1 MARAKGT
8 TEGGLRRLLSVAA
21 AISFVVGY
29 ILAIVGGHTWP
40 QNTGIIGALAIMG
53 ILVGLMNITARE
65 IMPYLIAAIALV
77 LIGTSEVFVD
87 PLNKVMY
94 GLGTDLTD
102 IVKFLAI
109 FTAPA
114 ATIVAVRAGISLAAP
129 GD

>member
-1 MARAKGT
+1 LAQSKGT
-8 TEGGLRRLLSVAA
+8 MTGGLRRLLSVAA

-40 QNTGIIGALAIMG
+40 DNTGIIAALAIMG
-53 ILVGLMNITARE
+53 VFIGFMNITARE
-65 IMPYLIAAIALV
+65 IMPYLIASIALV
-77 LIGTSEVFVD
+77 LIGATGIFL
-87 PLNKVMY
+87 PLNKAMA
-94 GLGTDLTD
+94 GLGTDLND
-102 IVKFLAI
+102 IVGFLAI

>member
-1 MARAKGT
+1 MT
-8 TEGGLRRLLSVAA
+8 GGLRRLLSVAA

-40 QNTGIIGALAIMG
+40 DNTGIIAALAIMG
-53 ILVGLMNITARE
+53 VFIGFMNITARE
-65 IMPYLIAAIALV
+65 IMPYLIASIALV
-77 LIGTSEVFVD
+77 LIGATGIFLR
-87 PLNKVMY
+87 LNQAMF
-94 GLGTDLTD
+94 GLGTDLND
-102 IVKFLAI
+102 IVGFLAI